1 MQAFTASTF
10 GAFTFGSWAGF
21 GPRAAECPDANVVAT
36 STGSA
41 ANSDRRID
49 ASFDFGVCE

>member
-1 MQAFTASTF
+1 MQAFTASI
-10 GAFTFGSWAGF
+10 FGSFFRSWADF

-49 ASFDFGVCE
+49 ASFEVGVCE